1 MERTNKKPKPKSK
14 KGKSEEKSPDPKTKT
29 TPDTPQEGIPDVDFK
44 RFLGCG

>member
-1 MERTNKKPKPKSK
+1 MEKQKTKKKEK
-14 KGKSEEKSPDPKTKT
+14 KKVSQKPKTKT